1 MGSLAIDDGMYR
13 ALDVVIKG
21 GEIDLTLMNGRKVI
35 APLWLF
41 SELAG
46 MNDDELADVELI
58 EGGTG
63 ILVGDKEAVSVR
75 RITGMDADSPPPT
88 KTNGVRLD

>member
-1 MGSLAIDDGMYR
+1 MA
-13 ALDVVIKG
+13 IKG
-21 GEIDLTLMNGRKVI
+21 GEIDLTLMNERKVI

-58 EGGTG
+58 EEQPMGSM
-63 ILVGDKEAVSVR
+63 IVAFSEK
-75 RITGMDADSPPPT
+75 MQ
-88 KTNGVRLD
+88 